1 MKPAK
6 EKTMLKACAW
16 IAVGLLGS
24 ALAGAARAEE
34 SAALYGKQGVSPQ
47 AVMQGSLGSCYFHA
61 SIAALAK
68 VSPETLR
75 GAISPN
81 LGGGYR
87 VHFFSGP
94 DEVVF
99 PEDVEFGRAHG
110 YDRSE
115 GAWVAVLMRAYAQ
128 RALRQSL
135 VRAIG
140 TSDYIPVYVKPVAL
154 ALLDQSDLLLVGYD
168 RAVRSVVQQD
178 GVLDKAQLKVKLA
191 AQLSAL
197 GIPAAEMQMLGG
209 FLEERGFFDTV
220 SQTVEQNGEVFGAYK
235 SLGQGGVPARVFDA
249 FLGRG
254 MSGLVAD
261 KKLTIEQL
269 RQLKSGRLAMVA
281 GSWATPSGEGYSNAD
296 WWVPGHAYTVMAF
309 DEDAQTVT
317 LRNPWGT
324 KPDPDG
330 VFKLPLATFLDAY
343 ESYTYA
349 Q

>member
-1 MKPAK
+1 M
-6 EKTMLKACAW
+6 MLKTCAW
-16 IAVGLLGS
+16 IAVGLLGN
-24 ALAGAARAEE
+24 ALAGAAWAEE
-34 SAALYGKQGVSPQ
+34 PVELYGKQGVSPQ
-47 AVMQGSLGSCYFHA
+47 AVLQGSLGSCYFHA

-68 VSPETLR
+68 VSPDTLR

-81 LGGGYR
+81 PGGGYQVR
-87 VHFFSGP
+87 FFNGP
-94 DEVVF
+94 AEVVF

-115 GAWVAVLMRAYAQ
+115 GTWVAVLMRAYAQ

-135 VRAIG
+135 VHAIG
-140 TSDYIPVYVKPVAL
+140 KSDYIPVYVKPVAL
-154 ALLDQSDLLLVGYD
+154 ALLDQSGLLLVGYD
-168 RAVRSVVQQD
+168 RAIRSVVQQD

-191 AQLSAL
+191 TQLSVL
-197 GIPAAEMQMLGG
+197 GIPAAEAQMLGG

-220 SQTVEQNGEVFGAYK
+220 AQTVEQNGEVFGAYK
-235 SLGQGGVPARVFDA
+235 SLGQGGVPVRVMEA
-249 FLGRG
+249 FQGTAL
-254 MSGLVAD
+254 SGLVAD

-269 RQLKSGRLAMVA
+269 RQLKSGRMAMVA
-281 GSWATPSGEGYSNAD
+281 GSWGTASGEGYINAD

-330 VFKLPLATFLDAY
+330 VFKLPLATFFDAF

-349 Q
+349 QSATQ

>member
-1 MKPAK
+1 
-6 EKTMLKACAW
+6 MLKTCAW

-24 ALAGAARAEE
+24 ALAGAAWAEE
-34 SAALYGKQGVSPQ
+34 PTELYGKQGVSPQ
-47 AVMQGSLGSCYFHA
+47 AVLQGSLGSCYFHA

-68 VSPETLR
+68 SSPETLR

-81 LGGGYR
+81 IGGGYR

-94 DEVVF
+94 DEVGF
-99 PEDVEFGRAHG
+99 PEDVEFGRVHG

-115 GAWVAVLMRAYAQ
+115 GTWVAVLMRAYAQ

-135 VRAIG
+135 VHAIDK
-140 TSDYIPVYVKPVAL
+140 SEYIPVYVKPVAL

-168 RAVRSVVQQD
+168 RAIRSVVQQD
-178 GVLDKAQLKVKLA
+178 GVIDKAQLKVKLA

-269 RQLKSGRLAMVA
+269 RKLKSGRMAMVA

>member
-1 MKPAK
+1 MRKPLAS
-6 EKTMLKACAW
+6 

-24 ALAGAARAEE
+24 ALAGAAWAEE
-34 SAALYGKQGVSPQ
+34 PAELYGKQGVSAQ
-47 AVMQGSLGSCYFHA
+47 AVLQGSLGSCYFHA

-68 VSPETLR
+68 VSPDTLR

-81 LGGGYR
+81 LGGGYQVR
-87 VHFFSGP
+87 FFNGP
-94 DEVVF
+94 AEVVF
-99 PEDVEFGRAHG
+99 PEDVEFGRARG

-115 GAWVAVLMRAYAQ
+115 GTWVAVLMRAYAQ

-140 TSDYIPVYVKPVAL
+140 KSDYIPVYVKPVAL

-168 RAVRSVVQQD
+168 RAIRSVVQQD
-178 GVLDKAQLKVKLA
+178 GVLDKAVLKVKLA

-197 GIPAAEMQMLGG
+197 GIPAAEAQMLGG

-235 SLGQGGVPARVFDA
+235 SLGQGGVPVRVFDA

-269 RQLKSGRLAMVA
+269 RQLKSGRMAMVA

-296 WWVPGHAYTVMAF
+296 WWVPAHAYTVMSF

-317 LRNPWGT
+317 LRNPWGA
-324 KPDPDG
+324 KPDPNG
-330 VFKLPLATFLDAY
+330 VFTLPLATFLDAY
-343 ESYTYA
+343 ESYTYSQAAA

>member
-1 MKPAK
+1 
-6 EKTMLKACAW
+6 
-16 IAVGLLGS
+16 
-24 ALAGAARAEE
+24 
-34 SAALYGKQGVSPQ
+34 
-47 AVMQGSLGSCYFHA
+47 
-61 SIAALAK
+61 
-68 VSPETLR
+68 
-75 GAISPN
+75 
-81 LGGGYR
+81 
-87 VHFFSGP
+87 
-94 DEVVF
+94 
-99 PEDVEFGRAHG
+99 
-110 YDRSE
+110 
-115 GAWVAVLMRAYAQ
+115 
-128 RALRQSL
+128 
-135 VRAIG
+135 
-140 TSDYIPVYVKPVAL
+140 
-154 ALLDQSDLLLVGYD
+154 
-168 RAVRSVVQQD
+168 VVQQD
-178 GVLDKAQLKVKLA
+178 GVIDKAQLKVKLA

-235 SLGQGGVPARVFDA
+235 SLGQGGVPVRVFEA

-281 GSWATPSGEGYSNAD
+281 GSWGTASSEGYSNAD
-296 WWVPGHAYTVMAF
+296 WWIPGHAYTVMGF

>member
-1 MKPAK
+1 
-6 EKTMLKACAW
+6 MLKTCAW

-24 ALAGAARAEE
+24 ALAGAAWAEE
-34 SAALYGKQGVSPQ
+34 PSLYGKQGVSPQ

-68 VSPETLR
+68 VSPDTLR

-81 LGGGYR
+81 PGGGYQ

-99 PEDVEFGRAHG
+99 PEDVEFGRVHG

-115 GAWVAVLMRAYAQ
+115 GTWVAVLMRAYAQ

-140 TSDYIPVYVKPVAL
+140 KSDYIPVYVKPVAL
-154 ALLDQSDLLLVGYD
+154 ELLDQSGLLLVGYD
-168 RAVRSVVQQD
+168 RAIRSVVQQD
-178 GVLDKAQLKVKLA
+178 GVIDKAQLKVKLA
-191 AQLSAL
+191 TQLSAL
-197 GIPAAEMQMLGG
+197 SIPAAEAQMLDG

-220 SQTVEQNGEVFGAYK
+220 AQTVEQNGEVFGAYK
-235 SLGQGGVPARVFDA
+235 SLGQGGVPVRVFEA

-281 GSWATPSGEGYSNAD
+281 GSWGTASAEGYSNAV
-296 WWVPGHAYTVMAF
+296 WWVPGHAYTVMGF
-309 DEDAQTVT
+309 DEAAQTVT

-330 VFKLPLATFLDAY
+330 VFTLPLATFLDAY

-349 Q
+349 QAAAQ